1 MTPILEWGIPIIE
14 WFQSLG
20 DGLLPVME
28 FFTFL
33 GTEYFYLL
41 VLPVLVWCFDPGLG
55 FRVGLILLT
64 SSSINSTLKLAFGW
78 PRPYWVSDKVRALSA
93 EISFGTPSGHA
104 QNALSLWGRIA
115 SGIKNKWI
123 ITICFLLILLISV
136 SRIFLGVHF
145 PTDILIGW
153 IVGGILLLLFIKLEA
168 PVQRWLHNRS
178 IMGQFLLVFSL
189 SFALLGT
196 GLLVSVA
203 TSSRPLPAE
212 WEDRASTA
220 IPDAD
225 PISPQDID
233 DIVSSSGVVLGIGAG
248 GVLLFSWGGF
258 SAAGPI
264 QQRLL
269 RYVFGVVGV
278 VVIFFGLRWLFPTE
292 PILLGQSLRFVRY
305 ASVGFWVAYAAP
317 WLFVRLKLA

>member
-1 MTPILEWGIPIIE
+1 MTLILEWGIAIIE
-14 WFQSLG
+14 WLQSLG
-20 DGLLPVME
+20 DGLLPVMQ

-41 VLPVLVWCFDPGLG
+41 FLPVLVWCFDPGLG

-93 EISFGTPSGHA
+93 ETTFGTPSGHA
-104 QNALSLWGRIA
+104 QNAFSLWGRIA
-115 SGIKNKWI
+115 SSVQNRWI
-123 ITICFLLILLISV
+123 ITFSILLILLISV
-136 SRIFLGVHF
+136 SRIYLGVHF
-145 PTDILIGW
+145 PTGILIGW
-153 IVGGILLLLFIKLEA
+153 IVGGILLLLFIKLET
-168 PVQRWLHNRS
+168 PVQRWIRNRS
-178 IMGQFLLVFSL
+178 IMGQFLLAFSL

-203 TSSRPLPAE
+203 TSSRTVPAE
-212 WEDRASTA
+212 WAERASTA
-220 IPDAD
+220 FPDAD
-225 PISPQDID
+225 PISPQGID
-233 DIVSSSGVVLGIGAG
+233 DIVSTSGVVLGISAG

-258 SAAGPI
+258 SAAGPV
-264 QQRLL
+264 QQRFF

-278 VVIFFGLRWLFPTE
+278 GVIFFGLRWLFPTE